1 MWIIS
6 LFLSFPFQNSKTPV
20 IFLDKPHL
28 FPLLSPTTQ
37 GFEIAHE
44 DALDDKPVPVSTSKP
59 ESFVLN
65 PHSASHFLCSK
76 SHPFLSSW
84 NLFFLLVFFSHLLL
98 FFCSILSNSLYIWSI
113 STLAFLFTF
122 TAILLK
128 IISLLLRHYST
139 HSRLDS
145 VTKISPK

>member
-37 GFEIAHE
+37 GFEIAYE

-65 PHSASHFLCSK
+65 PHLASRFLCSK

-84 NLFFLLVFFSHLLL
+84 NLFFLLVFSLIFYSFSAQFFPTAFIFGQFPHWPFCLL
-98 FFCSILSNSLYIWSI
+98 SQLYY
-113 STLAFLFTF
+113 
-122 TAILLK
+122 LK
-128 IISLLLRHYST
+128 
-139 HSRLDS
+139 
-145 VTKISPK
+145 